1 MNFFFDYINHAA
13 GYTHKYYDEHHQR
26 LGTEALIE
34 KYRVEKQKYNDH
46 TQAELSAKSDLLGD
60 KNYPH
65 CLLVIEGA
73 D

>member
-34 KYRVEKQKYNDH
+34 KYRNEKQKYNES
-46 TQAELSAKSDLLGD
+46 T
-60 KNYPH
+60 
-65 CLLVIEGA
+65 
-73 D
+73 